1 MKKAVSQSVLSFIL
15 NGVSILS
22 LIILAISL
30 SNYRDANNRLDQANE
45 DRFALTYNANR
56 FMNGSAY
63 LTNEVRAFAATG
75 LQEHYDNY
83 WNEINNL
90 KNRDIGVAMLQ
101 EIGITDK
108 EQAMIDEMANLSNT
122 LVPLEEEA
130 MNNVEAGRME
140 EAVDYVYGEEY
151 SVSIAK
157 INSLKEEFLADL
169 DARTLEE
176 VNGLVQE
183 TEQIKTN
190 MTVILAMVVL
200 LQVIGMVFIRRKV
213 MRPVIAV
220 RNQMGEISQGNLSA
234 EFLLRSDTSE
244 IGMLVESIHETK
256 RELKKYINDIDSK
269 LSQMADGKMD
279 LTIDSQYRGEFVPIQ
294 NAMGQILDS
303 LNKALSQI
311 NMTAGLVSEE
321 SEKMAS
327 DAQVLSNGAVEQAAA
342 VQQLTASIQELST
355 QVDNTSADADDARAS
370 TETATTRLEVCSGKM
385 RELTRAMMD
394 ISQASSQIEGIIKTI
409 EDISFQTNILALN
422 AAVEAARAGEAG
434 KGFAVVAEEVRSLA
448 NKSSVAAK
456 DIAELIENSME
467 LVQQGETL
475 SKETTEALS
484 EGVSGAHTST
494 GLVERIAESAKQ
506 QAQAIHQVSA
516 GMKQISDVVQTNAA
530 TAEKSASSAEELYS
544 QAEELK
550 NSVERFRLRK
560 RK

>member
-108 EQAMIDEMANLSNT
+108 EQAMIDEMSNLSNT

-176 VNGLVQE
+176 VNALVQE

-244 IGMLVESIHETK
+244 IG
-256 RELKKYINDIDSK
+256 
-269 LSQMADGKMD
+269 
-279 LTIDSQYRGEFVPIQ
+279 
-294 NAMGQILDS
+294 
-303 LNKALSQI
+303 
-311 NMTAGLVSEE
+311 
-321 SEKMAS
+321 
-327 DAQVLSNGAVEQAAA
+327 
-342 VQQLTASIQELST
+342 
-355 QVDNTSADADDARAS
+355 RAS
-370 TETATTRLEVCSGKM
+370 W
-385 RELTRAMMD
+385 RER
-394 ISQASSQIEGIIKTI
+394 
-409 EDISFQTNILALN
+409 
-422 AAVEAARAGEAG
+422 V
-434 KGFAVVAEEVRSLA
+434 
-448 NKSSVAAK
+448 
-456 DIAELIENSME
+456 
-467 LVQQGETL
+467 
-475 SKETTEALS
+475 
-484 EGVSGAHTST
+484 
-494 GLVERIAESAKQ
+494 
-506 QAQAIHQVSA
+506 
-516 GMKQISDVVQTNAA
+516 
-530 TAEKSASSAEELYS
+530 
-544 QAEELK
+544 
-550 NSVERFRLRK
+550 
-560 RK
+560 

>member
-108 EQAMIDEMANLSNT
+108 EQAMIDEMSNLSNT

-176 VNGLVQE
+176 VNALVQE

-220 RNQMGEISQGNLSA
+220 RNQMGEISQGDRKS
-234 EFLLRSDTSE
+234 
-244 IGMLVESIHETK
+244 
-256 RELKKYINDIDSK
+256 
-269 LSQMADGKMD
+269 
-279 LTIDSQYRGEFVPIQ
+279 
-294 NAMGQILDS
+294 
-303 LNKALSQI
+303 
-311 NMTAGLVSEE
+311 
-321 SEKMAS
+321 
-327 DAQVLSNGAVEQAAA
+327 
-342 VQQLTASIQELST
+342 
-355 QVDNTSADADDARAS
+355 
-370 TETATTRLEVCSGKM
+370 
-385 RELTRAMMD
+385 
-394 ISQASSQIEGIIKTI
+394 
-409 EDISFQTNILALN
+409 
-422 AAVEAARAGEAG
+422 
-434 KGFAVVAEEVRSLA
+434 VV
-448 NKSSVAAK
+448 
-456 DIAELIENSME
+456 
-467 LVQQGETL
+467 
-475 SKETTEALS
+475 
-484 EGVSGAHTST
+484 
-494 GLVERIAESAKQ
+494 
-506 QAQAIHQVSA
+506 
-516 GMKQISDVVQTNAA
+516 
-530 TAEKSASSAEELYS
+530 
-544 QAEELK
+544 
-550 NSVERFRLRK
+550 
-560 RK
+560 